1 MSASKPSMPESLSPQ
16 GIMEMAT
23 AFMRSRV
30 LLTAYELDLFTVLGE
45 ESRSSSQVAHALG
58 TDERATDRLMNALC
72 AMGLLEKREGRF
84 SNTHLASRI
93 LVKGKP
99 DFMAGLMHMAHL
111 WETWSTL
118 TEAVRQGRSVV
129 ERAANVNERDSDWL
143 RAFIV
148 AMNWRARQH
157 APGVVSLLDLS
168 DVSRVLDVG
177 GGSGAYAMAF
187 VRAKPDIAAV
197 VFDLPNVIPLTQE
210 YIRQEGLSDKVK
222 TVVGDYGVDPLG
234 GGFDLVFLSAIIHS
248 NSPSQNRTLIRMAAE
263 ALAPHGQVVV
273 QDFIMDEDRTGPPFA
288 ALFALNM
295 LVGTEAGD
303 TYTESEIRQ
312 WMEQEGLRHV
322 VRKDTPFGTT
332 LIIGKNGGGEGT
344 RETAS
349 RR

>member
-1 MSASKPSMPESLSPQ
+1 MTSASKPSMPESLSPQ

-99 DFMAGLMHMAHL
+99 DFMAGLMHMADL

-118 TEAVRQGRSVV
+118 T
-129 ERAANVNERDSDWL
+129 
-143 RAFIV
+143 
-148 AMNWRARQH
+148 
-157 APGVVSLLDLS
+157 
-168 DVSRVLDVG
+168 
-177 GGSGAYAMAF
+177 
-187 VRAKPDIAAV
+187 
-197 VFDLPNVIPLTQE
+197 
-210 YIRQEGLSDKVK
+210 
-222 TVVGDYGVDPLG
+222 
-234 GGFDLVFLSAIIHS
+234 
-248 NSPSQNRTLIRMAAE
+248 
-263 ALAPHGQVVV
+263 
-273 QDFIMDEDRTGPPFA
+273 DEDRTGPPFA

-303 TYTESEIRQ
+303 TYTESEVRQ
-312 WMEQEGLRHV
+312 WMEQEGLGHV
-322 VRKDTPFGTT
+322 VRNDTPFGTT